1 MSSEQEQIRSL
12 AERIARRLSENGS
25 DAGGGGERS
34 GADDNHEL
42 STLRAHLAEIQQ
54 RLAHLESHIG
64 HDDSC
69 GDDSATKH
77 QPAPTTSVERGAAQR
92 GRTASQ
98 ASTQAGHTQMPR
110 LSGTYVPAA
119 HPSQERFGIDDAVS
133 ELVDFFERE
142 KLCSVEPGEKPCDQC
157 GMCSSR
163 GF

>member
-1 MSSEQEQIRSL
+1 
-12 AERIARRLSENGS
+12 
-25 DAGGGGERS
+25 
-34 GADDNHEL
+34 
-42 STLRAHLAEIQQ
+42 
-54 RLAHLESHIG
+54 
-64 HDDSC
+64 
-69 GDDSATKH
+69 
-77 QPAPTTSVERGAAQR
+77 
-92 GRTASQ
+92 
-98 ASTQAGHTQMPR
+98 MPR